1 MMRSVVLVVL
11 FVLVV
16 LTGCAVPLS
25 SAQAQFMPY
34 LPPPVPQMQV
44 QPLPP
49 PPPAI
54 VYPSAPAPRACEQVC
69 RPLRDGGYRC
79 SNVCYGG

>member
-1 MMRSVVLVVL
+1 MMRSLALVG
-11 FVLVV
+11 LVA
-16 LTGCAVPLS
+16 LTACAVPLR
-25 SAQAQFMPY
+25 SAAAQFMPY

-54 VYPSAPAPRACEQVC
+54 VYPQVQTGPRACEQVC

-79 SNVCYGG
+79 SNVCY